1 MSENQDYF
9 LIAQQVQGLASAY
22 MGARTKIAEL
32 EAELTTR
39 REDIRRLEK
48 QVAALSATKQAVA

>member
-1 MSENQDYF
+1 MNDYSI
-9 LIAQQVQGLASAY
+9 IAQQVQGLVGAY
-22 MGARTKIAEL
+22 NAAREKVAAL

-48 QVAALSATKQAVA
+48 TVAALQSTKEKAQ